1 MIFDST
7 TPSSE
12 KASKQ
17 VVFITRMTDKIYL
30 SLSACKQLGLI
41 PKSFPHW
48 TTEGVRV
55 AEITDDSGMQV
66 CNMAEKQDIMCACPI
81 RTKPPPVPEDPNWLP
96 FPEDRV
102 DDLRKW
108 IVDRYAS
115 STFNTCP
122 HQLLSKMKCEP
133 VRIFVKENG

>member
-41 PKSFPHW
+41 PKSFLHW